1 MHNCIAR
8 PFGWEV
14 KIGCAQGNS
23 TEKWRLVTAK
33 CVANPGVGGT
43 ITKSSKAMNKISREL
58 SSLIKLGTV
67 KRFWVLILLTLAI
80 RLPADPLSN
89 WSWRFPS
96 PQGNILLGVTY
107 GGEQFVAVGDNG
119 TIIASGDG
127 YHWTNQSSG
136 ISTPLRAIAYA
147 QGEFAAVGDGGVILV
162 SSNAVNWQQIPQL
175 TSNTLRAVAG
185 ANAQPGVGFSQF
197 LAVGDSGTAVVGNYN
212 TNWSLTAS
220 GTSNS
225 LYGVTWGELGY
236 YTVVG
241 ADGTVIEINNTR
253 AYLVPPSGVGTSN
266 FLYAVATDGNRQYVA
281 GGELYGNSIY
291 MNPGPDEILYSEPG
305 RADRMWTNENWA
317 NGVGSLSPYQT
328 LWYLSEFFIMTGFAH
343 GPNGFAGVGYTGQ
356 GLEYHPAVVMNSTSG
371 SSWIELSSTTCEDGL
386 NAVTYGNGLYV
397 AVGDFG
403 SIVVSTDTTNWTA
416 VTPDR
421 RGCMVAMA
429 CNSTL
434 CSASAETV
442 WYSWGFPD
450 FSTIVSTNG
459 LDWTVSGYGPIFYSD
474 NFPGFASIT
483 SLAGSSS
490 NFVGVC
496 SAGAVTTSD
505 GVNWITNAIANSAL
519 NGVNY
524 ANGQYFA
531 VGNSGGIYSSANG
544 LDWSDCSINS
554 SGALY
559 ATAFGNGI
567 YLTAGTVVASS
578 QNGVTWTLASTNPPA
593 VVSKLVFGD
602 GLFVGASYSGKI
614 LCSSNG
620 ITWQTRFTEP
630 SGEAFSGLAF
640 SGGTF
645 LAISGR
651 SGTTFES
658 SDGLHWQPTGS
669 TLPESALQYDGPDGG
684 YESPLSLCEYYQAA
698 LPGCLSTV
706 AAYKGTFLIG
716 GPEGMMLQS
725 GQLPPTVISSQSA
738 SNQFSFS
745 YYAQPDLSYRIQGST
760 NLIQWTTTYS
770 ATGSGQPG
778 TYSEPLAAGGGKYF
792 RLVSP

>member
-1 MHNCIAR
+1 M
-8 PFGWEV
+8 
-14 KIGCAQGNS
+14 KIGA
-23 TEKWRLVTAK
+23 A
-33 CVANPGVGGT
+33 
-43 ITKSSKAMNKISREL
+43 
-58 SSLIKLGTV
+58 
-67 KRFWVLILLTLAI
+67 KRFWALMLLTVAI

-96 PQGNILLGVTY
+96 PQGNILLGVAY
-107 GGEQFVAVGDNG
+107 GGGQFVAVGDNG
-119 TIIASGDG
+119 AIIASGDG

-136 ISTPLRAIAYA
+136 ISTPLRAIAYVL
-147 QGEFAAVGDGGVILV
+147 GEFAAVGDGGVILV
-162 SSNAVNWQQIPQL
+162 SPNAVNWQQIPQV

-185 ANAQPGVGFSQF
+185 ANTQPQF
-197 LAVGDSGTAVVGNYN
+197 LAVGDSGTAVAGNYN
-212 TNWSLTAS
+212 TNWLLKAS
-220 GTSNS
+220 GTTNS
-225 LYGVTWGELGY
+225 LYGITWEEEYPY

-241 ADGTVIEINNTR
+241 ANGTVIEINNTG
-253 AYLVPPSGVGTSN
+253 AYLIPQNYVGTSN
-266 FLYAVATDGNRQYVA
+266 ILYSVTTDGSGDYVA
-281 GGELYGNSIY
+281 GGELYAISIY
-291 MNPGPDEILYSEPG
+291 SDNVGPDEILYGAFDNFWPSE
-305 RADRMWTNENWA
+305 TWA
-317 NGVGSLSPYQT
+317 NGVGSSPPFQT

-343 GPNGFAGVGYTGQ
+343 GPNGFVGVGYTGE
-356 GLEYHPAVVMNSTSG
+356 GLEYHPAVVMTSTGG
-371 SSWIELSSTTCEDGL
+371 SNWIELSSTTCENGL
-386 NAVTYGNGLYV
+386 NAVTCGKGLYV

-403 SIVVSTDTTNWTA
+403 SIVISTNTTNWTA

-421 RGCMVAMA
+421 RGFIVAMA
-429 CNSTL
+429 CNTNL
-434 CSASAETV
+434 CVASAETV

-474 NFPGFASIT
+474 SFPGFASIT
-483 SLAGSSS
+483 SLACSSS

-496 SAGAVTTSD
+496 SAGVVTTSD
-505 GVNWITNAIANSAL
+505 GVDWVTNSISSNSL

-531 VGNSGGIYSSANG
+531 VGNNGSIYSSADG
-544 LDWSDCSINS
+544 LNWSDFSINS

-559 ATAFGNGI
+559 ATAFGNGM

-578 QNGVTWTLASTNPPA
+578 HDGITWALASTNPPA

-602 GLFVGASYSGKI
+602 GLFVGASYSGNI

-620 ITWQTRFTEP
+620 ITWQIQFTEP
-630 SGEAFSGLAF
+630 SGEAFSGIAF

-651 SGTTFES
+651 SGAIFES

-669 TLPESALQYDGPDGG
+669 TLPQTGLVLDGYEGGYQSALG
-684 YESPLSLCEYYQAA
+684 LFEYYQTA
-698 LPGCLSTV
+698 LPGCYSTV

-725 GQLPPTVISSQSA
+725 GQLPPTVISYQSA
-738 SNQFSFS
+738 SKQFSFS
-745 YYAQPDLSYRIQGST
+745 YYAQPDLPYRIQEST
-760 NLIQWTTTYS
+760 DLIQWTTAYS
-770 ATGSGQPG
+770 ATGSGQPS
-778 TYSEPLAAGGGKYF
+778 TYSEPLSGSGGKYF

>member
-1 MHNCIAR
+1 M
-8 PFGWEV
+8 
-14 KIGCAQGNS
+14 
-23 TEKWRLVTAK
+23 
-33 CVANPGVGGT
+33 
-43 ITKSSKAMNKISREL
+43 
-58 SSLIKLGTV
+58 
-67 KRFWVLILLTLAI
+67 LAI

-96 PQGNILLGVTY
+96 PQGNILLGITY
-107 GGEQFVAVGDNG
+107 GGGQFVAVGDNG
-119 TIIASGDG
+119 TIITSSDG

-136 ISTPLRAIAYA
+136 ISTPLRAIAYVL
-147 QGEFAAVGDGGVILV
+147 GEFAAVGDGGVILV
-162 SSNAVNWQQIPQL
+162 SPNAVNWQQIPQV

-185 ANAQPGVGFSQF
+185 ANTQPGFGLPQF
-197 LAVGDSGTAVVGNYN
+197 LAVGDSGTAVAGNYN
-212 TNWSLTAS
+212 TNWLLTAS

-225 LYGVTWGELGY
+225 LYGIILGEDWY

-241 ADGTVIEINNTR
+241 ADGTVIEWGDTGP
-253 AYLVPPSGVGTSN
+253 YLVPQSSVGTSN
-266 FLYAVATDGNRQYVA
+266 ILYAVATDGNGKYVA
-281 GGELYGNSIY
+281 GGLLYANSIDPSY
-291 MNPGPDEILYSEPG
+291 PGPDEILYSEPHHS
-305 RADRMWTNENWA
+305 DRIWTNEEWA
-317 NGVGSLSPYQT
+317 NGVGSLPPFQT
-328 LWYLSEFFIMTGFAH
+328 LWYLSEFFIMTGFAY
-343 GPNGFAGVGYTGQ
+343 GPNGFVGVGYTGE
-356 GLEYHPAVVMNSTSG
+356 GLEYHPAVVMTSTSG
-371 SSWIELSSTTCEDGL
+371 SHWIELSSTTCEDGL

-403 SIVVSTDTTNWTA
+403 SIVISTDTTNWIA

-421 RGCMVAMA
+421 RGFIVAMA
-429 CNSTL
+429 CNTNL
-434 CSASAETV
+434 CIASAETV

-483 SLAGSSS
+483 SLACSNT

-496 SAGAVTTSD
+496 SAGVVTTSD
-505 GVNWITNAIANSAL
+505 GINWITNALSSNAL

-531 VGNSGGIYSSANG
+531 VGNNGSIYSSADGRN
-544 LDWSDCSINS
+544 WSECSINS

-559 ATAFGNGI
+559 ATAFGNGM
-567 YLTAGTVVASS
+567 YLTAGTVIASS
-578 QNGVTWTLASTNPPA
+578 QDGVTWALASTNPPA

-620 ITWQTRFTEP
+620 ITWQIQFTEP
-630 SGEAFSGLAF
+630 SGEAFSGIAF

-651 SGTTFES
+651 SGAIFES

-669 TLPESALQYDGPDGG
+669 TLPETALALDGYEGG
-684 YESPLSLCEYYQAA
+684 YQSPLGLFGYYQTA
-698 LPGCLSTV
+698 LPGCYSTV

-738 SNQFSFS
+738 SKQFSFS
-745 YYAQPDLSYRIQGST
+745 YYAQPDLPYRIQEST
-760 NLIQWTTTYS
+760 NLIQWTTAYS
-770 ATGSGQPG
+770 ATGSGQPS
-778 TYSEPLAAGGGKYF
+778 TYSEPLAGSGGKYF
-792 RLVSP
+792 RVVSP